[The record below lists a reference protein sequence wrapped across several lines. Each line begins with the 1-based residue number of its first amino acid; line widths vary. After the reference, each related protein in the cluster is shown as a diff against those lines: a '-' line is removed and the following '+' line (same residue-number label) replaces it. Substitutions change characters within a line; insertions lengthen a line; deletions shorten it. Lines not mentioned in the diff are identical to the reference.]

1 MQDMDF
7 FCGPAVL
14 HLDGEELN
22 VFAFI
27 DSARDRNIEG
37 WGGYI
42 EVEGYSD
49 VIKFRAFGSSDV
61 FLQIPGSSAR
71 DIGIVTAG
79 EMGLIFAGLGASP
92 LRS

>member
-1 MQDMDF
+1 MDF

-14 HLDGEELN
+14 HLDGEELH

-27 DSARDRNIEG
+27 DSARDPNIED

-49 VIKFRAFGSSDV
+49 ETRFRAFGSDDV
-61 FLQIPGSSAR
+61 FLQIPGASAR
-71 DIGIVTAG
+71 DIGIVTA
-79 EMGLIFAGLGASP
+79 ESKGLTFTGLGSSP
-92 LRS
+92 LPILAE